1 MSIFFLRYV
10 VIQAVLAAGLIA
22 LWLSGY
28 LIKPFEGDSRWFSIV
43 VMALGSIGIILVGLK
58 RFADAAWLADKMVRV
73 AVIGMQVGILAALAT
88 VSKSILSG
96 GDVTQVAA
104 LFLGSI
110 GIAFYV
116 SLLALAS
123 NLLIELNLRLLGWRD
138 EQAE

>member
-1 MSIFFLRYV
+1 MTFYLRFV
-10 VIQAVLAAGLIA
+10 VIQCVLAAALIA

-28 LIKPFEGDSRWFSIV
+28 LTKPFEGDSRWFSIV
-43 VMALGSIGIILVGLK
+43 VMALGAIGILLVGLR
-58 RFADAAWLADKMVRV
+58 RFNDAAWLADKMVRI

-116 SLLALAS
+116 SLLALSS
-123 NLLIELNLRLLGWRD
+123 NLWIELNLRLLGWRD
-138 EQAE
+138 EQTQ

>member
-1 MSIFFLRYV
+1 MSVFFLRYV
-10 VIQAVLAAGLIA
+10 VIQAVLIAGLIA

-123 NLLIELNLRLLGWRD
+123 NLVIELNLRLLGWRD
-138 EQAE
+138 ED

>member
-1 MSIFFLRYV
+1 MTFYLRFL
-10 VIQAVLAAGLIA
+10 VIQVVLIAGLVA
-22 LWLSGY
+22 LWLTGY
-28 LIKPFEGDSRWFSIV
+28 LIKPFEAESRWFSIV
-43 VMALGSIGIILVGLK
+43 VVSLGGVGVLLVALQ

-123 NLLIELNLRLLGWRD
+123 NLWIELNLRLLGWRD
-138 EQAE
+138 E

>member
-1 MSIFFLRYV
+1 MSVFFLRYV
-10 VIQAVLAAGLIA
+10 VIQCVLTAGLIA

-43 VMALGSIGIILVGLK
+43 VLALGSIGIILVGLK

-123 NLLIELNLRLLGWRD
+123 NLVIELNLRLLGWRD

>member
-1 MSIFFLRYV
+1 VTFYLRYI
-10 VIQAVLAAGLIA
+10 VIQCVLAASLIA

-43 VMALGSIGIILVGLK
+43 VMALGAIGILLVGLR
-58 RFADAAWLADKMVRV
+58 RFNDAAWLADKMVRI

-116 SLLALAS
+116 SLLALSS
-123 NLLIELNLRLLGWRD
+123 NLWIELNLRLLGWRD

>member
-1 MSIFFLRYV
+1 MTFYLRFL
-10 VIQAVLAAGLIA
+10 VIQTVLVAALIA
-22 LWLSGY
+22 LALSGY

-43 VMALGSIGIILVGLK
+43 VVALGSIGIALVGLR

-96 GDVTQVAA
+96 GDVTQVAG

-110 GIAFYV
+110 GVAFYV

-123 NLLIELNLRLLGWRD
+123 NLLIETNLRLLGWHD
-138 EQAE
+138 E

>member
-1 MSIFFLRYV
+1 MSVFYLRFI
-10 VIQAVLAAGLIA
+10 VIQCVLIAALVA
-22 LWLSGY
+22 LWLTGY
-28 LIKPFEGDSRWFSIV
+28 LVKPFEADSRWFSAV
-43 VMALGSIGIILVGLK
+43 VMALGGVGIILIALQ
-58 RFADAAWLADKMVRV
+58 RFADAAWLADKMVRI

-116 SLLALAS
+116 SLCALAS
-123 NLLIELNLRLLGWRD
+123 NLWLELNLRLLGWRD
-138 EQAE
+138 EEA

>member
-1 MSIFFLRYV
+1 MSVFHLRFI
-10 VIQAVLAAGLIA
+10 VIQCVLIA
-22 LWLSGY
+22 ALVALYLTGY
-28 LIKPFEGDSRWFSIV
+28 LVKPFESDSRWFSAV
-43 VMALGSIGIILVGLK
+43 VMGLGGIGIVLIGMQ

-88 VSKSILSG
+88 VSHSILAG

-123 NLLIELNLRLLGWRD
+123 NLWIELNLRLLGWRD
-138 EQAE
+138 EQTQ

>member
-1 MSIFFLRYV
+1 MSVFFLRYI
-10 VIQAVLAAGLIA
+10 VIQCVLIAGLIA

-28 LIKPFEGDSRWFSIV
+28 LIKPFEGDSRWFSTA
-43 VMALGSIGIILVGLK
+43 VMALGGVGILLVGMK
-58 RFADAAWLADKMVRV
+58 RFNDAAWLADKMVRV

-110 GIAFYV
+110 GVAFYV

-123 NLLIELNLRLLGWRD
+123 NLWIELNLRLLGWRD
-138 EQAE
+138 E

>member
-1 MSIFFLRYV
+1 MSVFHLRYI

-43 VMALGSIGIILVGLK
+43 VLALGSIGIILVGLK

>member
-1 MSIFFLRYV
+1 MSVFFLRYV
-10 VIQAVLAAGLIA
+10 VIQAVLIAGLIA

-43 VMALGSIGIILVGLK
+43 VLALGSIGIILVGLK

-123 NLLIELNLRLLGWRD
+123 NLVIELNLRLLGWRD

>member
-1 MSIFFLRYV
+1 MSVFFLRYV
-10 VIQAVLAAGLIA
+10 VIQAVLIAGLIA

-28 LIKPFEGDSRWFSIV
+28 LIKPFEGDSRWFSV
-43 VMALGSIGIILVGLK
+43 VVLALGSIGIILVGLK

-123 NLLIELNLRLLGWRD
+123 NLVIELNLRLLGWRD

>member
-1 MSIFFLRYV
+1 MSVFFLRYV
-10 VIQAVLAAGLIA
+10 VIQAVLIAGLIA

-43 VMALGSIGIILVGLK
+43 VLALGSIGIILVGLK

>member
-1 MSIFFLRYV
+1 MSVFFLRFV
-10 VIQAVLAAGLIA
+10 VIQAVLAAA
-22 LWLSGY
+22 LVALYLTGY
-28 LIKPFEGDSRWFSIV
+28 LAKPFESDSRWFSAA
-43 VMALGSIGIILVGLK
+43 VMALGSIGIILIALR

-123 NLLIELNLRLLGWRD
+123 NLWIELNLRLLGWRD

>member
-123 NLLIELNLRLLGWRD
+123 NLVIELNLRLLGWRD

>member
-1 MSIFFLRYV
+1 
-10 VIQAVLAAGLIA
+10 
-22 LWLSGY
+22 
-28 LIKPFEGDSRWFSIV
+28 
-43 VMALGSIGIILVGLK
+43 
-58 RFADAAWLADKMVRV
+58 MVRV

-110 GIAFYV
+110 GIAFFV
-116 SLLALAS
+116 SLIALFC
-123 NLLIELNLRLLGWRD
+123 NLWIELNLRLLGWRD

>member
-1 MSIFFLRYV
+1 MSVFYLRFI
-10 VIQAVLAAGLIA
+10 VIQCVLAAGLIA

-28 LIKPFEGDSRWFSIV
+28 LIKPFEGDSRWFSV
-43 VMALGSIGIILVGLK
+43 VVLALGSIGIVLVGLK
-58 RFADAAWLADKMVRV
+58 RFNDAAWLADKMVRV
-73 AVIGMQVGILAALAT
+73 AVIGMQIGILAALAT

>member
-1 MSIFFLRYV
+1 MSVFFLRYV

-43 VMALGSIGIILVGLK
+43 VLALGSIGIILVGLK

>member
-138 EQAE
+138 E

>member
-43 VMALGSIGIILVGLK
+43 VLALGSIGIILVGLK

>member
-1 MSIFFLRYV
+1 LKVFYLRFV
-10 VIQAVLAAGLIA
+10 VIQCVLAAGLVA

-28 LIKPFEGDSRWFSIV
+28 LIKPFEGDSRWFSAV
-43 VMALGSIGIILVGLK
+43 VAALGGVGIILVGM
-58 RFADAAWLADKMVRV
+58 RQFAHAAWLADKMVRI
-73 AVIGMQVGILAALAT
+73 AVIGMQVGILAALAS

-116 SLLALAS
+116 SLIALS
-123 NLLIELNLRLLGWRD
+123 CNLWLELSLRLLGWYD
-138 EQAE
+138 EQEE